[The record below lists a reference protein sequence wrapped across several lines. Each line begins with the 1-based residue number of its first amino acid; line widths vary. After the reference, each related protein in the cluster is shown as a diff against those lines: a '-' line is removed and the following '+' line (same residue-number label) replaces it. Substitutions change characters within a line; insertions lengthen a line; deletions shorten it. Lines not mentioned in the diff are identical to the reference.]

1 MFNKLFCNVS
11 NWRQALI
18 QFMKV
23 FTTPDETDPCKASI
37 NTNITGGSVDV
48 NLPDP
53 FVVTIDDSQI
63 PLGVNLISPTTLT
76 VQLDASQI
84 PLTVN
89 HACET
94 AVQTGS
100 FSDVSIGGTIPSGK
114 RRVMI
119 QNIGDGVGTIEY
131 LGGNVT
137 LFAGGEFEASQII
150 EACGVTT
157 IIKTSEIIYNAT
169 GTVFRITVID

>member
-37 NTNITGGSVDV
+37 NTNITGGTVDV

-53 FVVTIDDSQI
+53 FVVTIDGSQI
-63 PLGVNLISPTTLT
+63 PLDVNIASPT
-76 VQLDASQI
+76 

-89 HACET
+89 HVCVDAIQ
-94 AVQTGS
+94 AGS
-100 FSDVSIGGTIPSGK
+100 FSDVSIGGVIPSGK
-114 RRVMI
+114 RRVKI
-119 QNIGDGVGTIEY
+119 QNIGDAVGTITY
-131 LGGNVT
+131 LGGVVPI
-137 LFAGGEFEASQII
+137 FAGGEFEASQII
-150 EACGVTT
+150 EACDVTT
-157 IIKTSEIIYNAT
+157 IIKTAEVVYDAT
-169 GTVFRITVID
+169 STTFRITVID